1 MRTVF
6 RDMAMD
12 MLSNA
17 GWNASESPEY
27 GMLSLA
33 ASLFIHY
40 ILQFERREHLC
51 SYAIRPHSSRNS
63 SRRPSLIQRTPLVLQ
78 VMVKEPARHCT
89 RHNIGS
95 GDQHERMSM
104 LI

>member
-1 MRTVF
+1 
-6 RDMAMD
+6 MD

-51 SYAIRPHSSRNS
+51 SYAIRPHSSLNS
-63 SRRPSLIQRTPLVLQ
+63 SRRPSLIQRIPFLGVTGYGKRASTPLQ
-78 VMVKEPARHCT
+78 PA
-89 RHNIGS
+89 
-95 GDQHERMSM
+95 QHRFRRKQWTNE
-104 LI
+104 LAPI